1 MTQCAAVDLLALAP
15 DVLAKAKRAGAD
27 DADVLLLEGTDFSV
41 TLRQGEV
48 ETLTDAGSRG
58 LGLRVFV
65 GHRTANVH
73 TSDLS
78 GPAIGALVETAVDLA
93 RATGEDEAAGL
104 PDECPPIEPVDLD
117 LFDPALAALPTEAR
131 IELARRAEA
140 AAMGAP
146 GITNSF
152 GARYDS
158 GETLLVLANTRGFIG
173 SYRRTSAS
181 LSVVPVAER
190 DGAMERDHWYTAA
203 SFLADLEAP
212 EAVGEK
218 AAARTLRRLGARK
231 IPTCEVPVVFDPE
244 TAQELLTALFDAVSG
259 DAIFR
264 DSSFLKDRLGEQVA
278 SPLLTLVD
286 DGRRRRGLGAR
297 PFDGEG
303 LATRRNVPVEQGVL
317 RYYLCDTYSARK
329 LGTRPTASARR
340 GLGGDP
346 GVGSMDLCFAPGA
359 TPPGEIVAE
368 VERGLLVTDLMGFGV
383 DVVSGDYSQG
393 AFGYW
398 IEKGRVT
405 HPVHEITIA
414 GNLAQMLK
422 DVDAVGN
429 DVVFRGSSAA
439 PTLRIRRMT
448 VSGS

>member
-1 MTQCAAVDLLALAP
+1 
-15 DVLAKAKRAGAD
+15 
-27 DADVLLLEGTDFSV
+27 V
-41 TLRQGEV
+41 TVRKGEV

-65 GHRTANVH
+65 GRRTANVH

-78 GPAIGALVETAVDLA
+78 GPALGALVAQAVELA
-93 RATGEDEAAGL
+93 RATGEDDAAGL
-104 PDECPPIEPVDLD
+104 PDECPPLEPLDLD
-117 LFDPALAALPTEAR
+117 LFDPALAALPTEDR
-131 IELARRAEA
+131 IALARRAEEA
-140 AAMGAP
+140 ATAAP

-152 GARYDS
+152 GASYGS
-158 GETLLVLANTRGFIG
+158 GETLLVLANTRGFSG
-173 SYRRTSAS
+173 SYRRTSVS
-181 LSVVPVAER
+181 LSTVPVAER
-190 DGAMERDHWYTAA
+190 DGAMERDQWYTAA

-212 EAVGEK
+212 EAVGRK
-218 AAARTLRRLGARK
+218 AAERTLRRLGARK

-244 TAQELLTALFDAVSG
+244 TAQELLGALFDAVSG

-278 SPLLTLVD
+278 SPLITLVD

-303 LATRRNVPVEQGVL
+303 LATRRNVPVENGVL
-317 RYYLCDTYSARK
+317 RYYLCDAYSARK

-346 GVGSMDLCFAPGA
+346 GVGSMDLCFAPGD
-359 TPPGEIVAE
+359 TSPEEIVAG

-383 DVVSGDYSQG
+383 DLVSGDYSQG

-405 HPVHEITIA
+405 HPVHEVTIA
-414 GNLAQMLK
+414 GNLAQMLL

-429 DVVFRGSSAA
+429 DLVFRGSSAA
-439 PTLRIRRMT
+439 PTLRIARMT

>member
-1 MTQCAAVDLLALAP
+1 
-15 DVLAKAKRAGAD
+15 
-27 DADVLLLEGTDFSV
+27 
-41 TLRQGEV
+41 V

-65 GHRTANVH
+65 GRRTANVH

-78 GPAIGALVETAVDLA
+78 GPALGALVAQAVELA
-93 RATGEDEAAGL
+93 RATGEDDAAGL
-104 PDECPPIEPVDLD
+104 PDECPPLDPLDLD
-117 LFDPALAALPTEAR
+117 LFDPALAALPTEDR
-131 IELARRAEA
+131 IALARRAEEA
-140 AAMGAP
+140 AAAAP

-152 GARYDS
+152 GASYGS
-158 GETLLVLANTRGFIG
+158 GETLLVLANTRGFSG

-181 LSVVPVAER
+181 LSTVPVAER
-190 DGAMERDHWYTAA
+190 EGAMERDQWYTAA

-212 EAVGEK
+212 EDVGRK
-218 AAARTLRRLGARK
+218 AAERTLRRLGARK
-231 IPTCEVPVVFDPE
+231 MPTCEVPVVFDPE
-244 TAQELLTALFDAVSG
+244 TAQELLGALFDAVSG

-278 SPLLTLVD
+278 SPLITLVD

-303 LATRRNVPVEQGVL
+303 LATRRNVPVENGVL
-317 RYYLCDTYSARK
+317 RYYLCDAYSARK

-346 GVGSMDLCFAPGA
+346 GVGSMDLCFAPGNTA
-359 TPPGEIVAE
+359 PEEIVAG

-383 DVVSGDYSQG
+383 DLVSGDYSQG

-405 HPVHEITIA
+405 HPVHEVTIA
-414 GNLAQMLK
+414 GNLAQMLL

-429 DVVFRGSSAA
+429 DLVFRGSSAA
-439 PTLRIRRMT
+439 PTLRIARMT